1 MMFNRIFNTEFNI
14 SFFTPKKDACED
26 CTAYINASE
35 SHKEEMKDC
44 YENHLMERDL
54 SRIEKTIKK
63 EAKNKSSL
71 IVAVYDLQAS
81 LPCPKGEISTFYY
94 VSKLNC

>member
-1 MMFNRIFNTEFNI
+1 MMFHRIFNTEFNI

-44 YENHLMERDL
+44 YENHLMERNL
-54 SRIEKTIKK
+54 SRIEKENDKK
-63 EAKNKSSL
+63 RGQK
-71 IVAVYDLQAS
+71 
-81 LPCPKGEISTFYY
+81 
-94 VSKLNC
+94 